1 MMNTKN
7 MQMLKIMKGTIQLT
21 LTSEAFDTV
30 LTAGVDA
37 ESNVRMGTNIGGTL
51 MNYSWKLWLPDAL
64 AGLILL

>member
-1 MMNTKN
+1 MMNTNN

-21 LTSEAFDTV
+21 LTSEALDTV

-51 MNYSWKLWLPDAL
+51 MN
-64 AGLILL
+64 